1 MGVPFLAGAAASS
14 GGGSSVLGSLPIV
27 GGVFNAISQG
37 MQNRKNRK
45 FAREMYDLQRQH
57 SLADWAMQN
66 EYNSP
71 EAQMSR
77 LKAAGLNPNLV
88 YGNGAVAN
96 SSSAPHEANMM
107 SPNTSAPQ
115 IDTGSLFSPLDAQ
128 IKQEQLENLGT
139 QRRLMETNILKGSA
153 DVAFKG
159 VQTAK
164 GRLDYELAQ
173 NLKQNVYDTASANL
187 DFLRNKTEVMLAAN
201 ERSIAASSMSLK
213 EAAERILNYRMTRAK
228 GWQEIANLKQVA
240 KNLASDNTLKQ
251 LDIDLKK
258 QGVQPTD
265 NIFLRELGRIISGQ
279 GRSLP
284 EKLSNATFHKKW
296 VRPFSKEWW
305 SR

>member
-1 MGVPFLAGAAASS
+1 MGVPFITSSAGAAS
-14 GGGSSVLGSLPIV
+14 GGSSVLGGLPIV

-37 MQNRKNRK
+37 IQNRKNRK